1 MQIPLSF
8 WMPHIL
14 IDTIRWTVGATG
26 WVERIL
32 QIIWNHYDPYLFPTE
47 HHRRGLMEAKEEP
60 DAKFIAHDFE
70 RNKNSGFWSG
80 LKSWEYLAKWLF
92 PDSNGYG
99 SGKKRSLA
107 TDSHVDPQ
115 EAVDSLDELAMVLAE
130 FFEQHQGL
138 EEEGSP
144 PEAKGAVDNLDTD
157 KLDKRGIAED
167 GSSIEESD
175 GSIIARARR
184 FQLPDYMGGHC
195 GPMGSWRE
203 SCPENYF
210 RVLTGAADQ
219 KGYIVA
225 LSILSSMGIV
235 IMGVAVIAAVLWGC
249 RKARRRRADKVAWRV

>member
-1 MQIPLSF
+1 
-8 WMPHIL
+8 MPVSIWTSRLLWKIHAIL
-14 IDTIRWTVGATG
+14 VGSAG
-26 WVERIL
+26 WVERVL
-32 QIIWNHYDPYLFPTE
+32 QMVWNHYDPYLFPTE

-80 LKSWEYLAKWLF
+80 LKSWEYLAKWFF
-92 PDSNGYG
+92 PWENGYG
-99 SGKKRSLA
+99 GDKKRSLA
-107 TDSHVDPQ
+107 MDSHVDPQ
-115 EAVDSLDELAMVLAE
+115 DAADSLDELAMVLAE

-144 PEAKGAVDNLDTD
+144 PEAKGAVNNLDTD
-157 KLDKRGIAED
+157 KLDRRGIAED

-175 GSIIARARR
+175 GSIIARGHR

-225 LSILSSMGIV
+225 MSILSGMGIV
-235 IMGVAVIAAVLWGC
+235 IMGVAMIAAVLWGC

>member
-1 MQIPLSF
+1 M
-8 WMPHIL
+8 
-14 IDTIRWTVGATG
+14 V
-26 WVERIL
+26 
-32 QIIWNHYDPYLFPTE
+32 WNHYDPYLFPTE

-80 LKSWEYLAKWLF
+80 LKSWEYLAKWFF
-92 PDSNGYG
+92 PWENGYG
-99 SGKKRSLA
+99 GDKKRSLA
-107 TDSHVDPQ
+107 MDSHVDPQ
-115 EAVDSLDELAMVLAE
+115 DAADSLDELAMVLAE

-144 PEAKGAVDNLDTD
+144 PEAKGAVNNLDTD
-157 KLDKRGIAED
+157 KLDRRGIAED

-175 GSIIARARR
+175 GSIIARGHR

-225 LSILSSMGIV
+225 MSILSGMGIV
-235 IMGVAVIAAVLWGC
+235 IMGVAMIAAVLWGC